1 MRFPGRCQKA
11 LKEREAALPAS
22 CAFTL
27 VSSTLKGL
35 GSMAIAEKAAFMIQL
50 IFP

>member
-1 MRFPGRCQKA
+1 MRFPDHCQKA

-27 VSSTLKGL
+27 VNSTLKGL
-35 GSMAIAEKAAFMIQL
+35 GSMAIAEKAALTTQL